1 MSTYL
6 CSKVLSV
13 RGLTA
18 LRIAVAGVAFAALGA
33 IAALLV
39 VSDLRCPL
47 GLDRPVSDVFRD
59 DFSDTATRWMN
70 EPEPNE
76 ADGLF
81 ARHSRLAGLLVALPM
96 LLLLLSG
103 CGRQGRVI
111 PKEVAH

>member
-18 LRIAVAGVAFAALGA
+18 SRIAVAGAALGA
-33 IAALLV
+33 IAALFV
-39 VSDLRCPL
+39 VPDLRCPL
-47 GLDRPVSDVFRD
+47 GLGSPVSDAFRD

-103 CGRQGRVI
+103 CDRQGRVV

>member
-6 CSKVLSV
+6 CSKVLNV

-18 LRIAVAGVAFAALGA
+18 SRIAVASAALGA
-33 IAALLV
+33 IAALLMV
-39 VSDLRCPL
+39 PDLRCPL
-47 GLDRPVSDVFRD
+47 GLDNPVSAVFRD

-70 EPEPNE
+70 DLEPNE

-81 ARHSRLAGLLVALPM
+81 ARYSRLAGLLVALPM

-103 CGRQGRVI
+103 CGGQGRVI

>member
-1 MSTYL
+1 V
-6 CSKVLSV
+6 C
-13 RGLTA
+13 GLTA
-18 LRIAVAGVAFAALGA
+18 SRIAVAGAALEA

-39 VSDLRCPL
+39 IPDLRCLL
-47 GLDRPVSDVFRD
+47 GLDSPVSDAFRD

-76 ADGLF
+76 ADGPF
-81 ARHSRLAGLLVALPM
+81 ARYSRVAGLLVALPM

-103 CGRQGRVI
+103 CGGQGRVV